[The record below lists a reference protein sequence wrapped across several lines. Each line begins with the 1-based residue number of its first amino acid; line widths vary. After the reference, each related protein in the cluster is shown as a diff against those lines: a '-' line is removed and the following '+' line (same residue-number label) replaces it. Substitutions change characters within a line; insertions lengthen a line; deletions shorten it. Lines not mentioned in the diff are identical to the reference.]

1 MQKICPLHYLDVI
14 SFMPSHCIDYDHN
27 AALHA
32 LYCRFLVATD
42 TQNPL
47 PDQFNVKIEKCAE
60 VTRIANVDPN
70 TLKTNH
76 SLRPALQNP
85 HSNGCTSRGLC
96 LPSTYESS
104 LDAYRHTT
112 R

>member
-1 MQKICPLHYLDVI
+1 MQKNLPLHYLDVI

-47 PDQFNVKIEKCAE
+47 PDRFNVKIEKCAE
-60 VTRIANVDPN
+60 VTRIANVDPIN
-70 TLKTNH
+70 SKNQPLIAPRFAK
-76 SLRPALQNP
+76 SPQ
-85 HSNGCTSRGLC
+85 
-96 LPSTYESS
+96 
-104 LDAYRHTT
+104 
-112 R
+112 